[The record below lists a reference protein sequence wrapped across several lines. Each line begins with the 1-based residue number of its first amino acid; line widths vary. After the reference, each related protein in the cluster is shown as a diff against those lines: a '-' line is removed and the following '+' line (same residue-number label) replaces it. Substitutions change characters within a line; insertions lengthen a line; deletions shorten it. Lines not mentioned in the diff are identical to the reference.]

1 MKPVQFFAVRPEP
14 GHTPGQYHYV
24 SELLAP
30 PAIAPDMW
38 NHMQL
43 LGQYACDAGYL
54 VLLEDPDSFE
64 KGPLWLLFSCAF
76 ELLDEGGRAVMYDG
90 DETTHIV
97 PDGDNAICFNW
108 FSQRWRLQ
116 VLTKPRWYFFD
127 MGTLFLP
134 VWRKRWFV
142 LKRLQRLS

>member
-1 MKPVQFFAVRPEP
+1 MKPVQLFAVRPEP
-14 GHTPGQYHYV
+14 GHAPGQYHYI

-38 NHMQL
+38 AHMAL
-43 LGQYACDAGYL
+43 LGQYACAAGYL

-64 KGPLWLLFSCAF
+64 KGPFWLLFSADLT
-76 ELLDEGGRAVMYDG
+76 LLDEGARAVMYDG
-90 DETTHIV
+90 DETTNLAV
-97 PDGDNAICFNW
+97 DGNDAVRFDW
-108 FSQRWRLQ
+108 FGRRWRLQ
-116 VLTKPRWYFFD
+116 VLPKPRWYFFD

-142 LKRLQRLS
+142 LKRLQRVP